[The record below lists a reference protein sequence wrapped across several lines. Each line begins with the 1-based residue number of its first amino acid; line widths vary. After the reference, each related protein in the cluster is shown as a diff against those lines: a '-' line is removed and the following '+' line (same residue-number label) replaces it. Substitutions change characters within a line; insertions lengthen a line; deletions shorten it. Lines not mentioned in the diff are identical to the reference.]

1 VSARSAAA
9 AGLALLALLAGCGG
23 DDEGKPIPAAQADA
37 LQAQL
42 DGIEGR
48 LDAGSAGA
56 CRDVVEGDDTNVK
69 AVQDQ
74 IDALPADVDADVRD
88 ALQRSFDRLFQ
99 LVNDECNRLEGEE
112 TSTETTPTETT
123 PPATVTETVPT
134 TPATTPTA
142 TATTPSTTESPST
155 APGQDGDGSGGAGA
169 PGAGG

>member
-1 VSARSAAA
+1 VSGRAAAA
-9 AGLALLALLAGCGG
+9 AGLALLALLAGCGS
-23 DDEGKPIPAAQADA
+23 DDEGGPIPAAQADA
-37 LQAQL
+37 LQTQL
-42 DGIEGR
+42 DRIEAR
-48 LDAGSAGA
+48 LADGSAGA

-74 IDALPADVDADVRD
+74 IDSLPAGVDADVRS

-99 LVNDECNRLEGEE
+99 LVNDECNQLEDEQ
-112 TSTETTPTETT
+112 TSTETAPTETT
-123 PPATVTETVPT
+123 PPATITQTVPT

-142 TATTPSTTESPST
+142 TTTTPSTSESPST